1 MARVVH
7 TPPPPVT
14 PDENPPVS
22 VSVPTTIE
30 DKPPIFTTQLTTQIE
45 QLSSE
50 TTGTKQ
56 KTDSPHS
63 SEESSRVP
71 TPKEKPKE
79 DFSEKIKLEDP
90 RALDY
95 YQNQMRK
102 VSQDTLRY
110 KGALTRFHEELKQNR
125 PNGKEAEELWWY
137 VQKYYNI
144 IKDHREDAIKY
155 FSPET
160 KLLDPYMEEK
170 TQKFMEAQDKYLEVY
185 TVLSFIRGEEGAT
198 YSERRTPDENSK
210 VLEKRTST
218 PSMFDMEFR
227 KPPLTY
233 MGENQ
238 RLALEP
244 PGLASAL
251 IPENREEYRLLP
263 GVINQ
268 TVRKPPPPPKKIYI
282 YNFFVKYINFT
293 QKKICTRWAPKSPI
307 LSIIVMFFL
316 LLLRSN

>member
-1 MARVVH
+1 MPRTIRTPEGPKTPDTAAEAAASVPTSVVQM
-7 TPPPPVT
+7 PPPVK
-14 PDENPPVS
+14 S
-22 VSVPTTIE
+22 
-30 DKPPIFTTQLTTQIE
+30 FTTELTAQIE

-56 KTDSPHS
+56 KTESPHS

-71 TPKEKPKE
+71 TPKERPKE

-110 KGALTRFHEELKQNR
+110 RGALTRFHEELKQNR

-170 TQKFMEAQDKYLEVY
+170 TQMLKEAQEKFLEVY
-185 TVLSFIRGEEGAT
+185 TVLSFQRGEEGAT
-198 YSERRTPDENSK
+198 HSERRTP
-210 VLEKRTST
+210 
-218 PSMFDMEFR
+218 
-227 KPPLTY
+227 
-233 MGENQ
+233 
-238 RLALEP
+238 AL
-244 PGLASAL
+244 
-251 IPENREEYRLLP
+251 
-263 GVINQ
+263 
-268 TVRKPPPPPKKIYI
+268 
-282 YNFFVKYINFT
+282 
-293 QKKICTRWAPKSPI
+293 KS
-307 LSIIVMFFL
+307 
-316 LLLRSN
+316 